1 MFFHCCYD
9 SPFGAMTLF
18 CDEKSLMGA
27 WFVGQKYFAAGVPS
41 LGEERPDS
49 PILRLAA
56 EWLSSYFGGARPEA
70 GALSLAPQGSEFRR
84 TVWDALLEIPYG
96 CTAAYGEI
104 AGELS
109 KKAGRNVSARAVG
122 GAVAHNPISVFIPC
136 HRVVGGGG
144 SLTGYAGGIDR
155 KVALLK
161 LEGVDVSRF
170 FIP

>member
-1 MFFHCCYD
+1 MFFHCRYD

-18 CDEKSLMGA
+18 CDEKFLMGA
-27 WFVGQKYFAAGVPS
+27 WFVGQKYFAAGAPS

-56 EWLSSYFGGARPEA
+56 EWLNTYFGGGRPEV
-70 GALSLAPQGSEFRR
+70 GALPLAPRGSDFRR
-84 TVWDALLEIPYG
+84 AVWDALLEIPYG
-96 CTAAYGEI
+96 RTAAYGEI

-109 KKAGRNVSARAVG
+109 EKTGRDVSARAVG

-136 HRVVGGGG
+136 HRVVGSGG

-161 LEGVDVSRF
+161 LEGVDVNRF